1 MIFFFDAEGN
11 AIRTIPSRVKQGSN
25 KASRVYCF
33 MPTGVGNVV
42 DVAFSLPNGETTP
55 PIVMTPFSNETGL
68 TNGENGVYD
77 AKGNVYHGW
86 FYDLEKA
93 VTAYA
98 GIMTAQFR
106 VYTPPVDDEGVIV
119 SGDEITTESVE
130 ITVVKGVAPQEATGI
145 SSYESLINLIT
156 SLNTNTEQY
165 KGEITQQVNELS
177 DKVESA
183 TTTAL
188 ENGVGDGSVQLK
200 NASNVTVG
208 RKAVSLGEGLG
219 AYGDNQVV
227 VGTYN
232 EQDNTAIF
240 IVGSGVNGARANAL
254 VVSKDGTVKVLK
266 SPINAE
272 DATNKEYVDSVVNSK
287 LSSVYKPKGTIPADA
302 LLATDP
308 NTLDER
314 FIGAVYNLT
323 GEFTTNNYFLE
334 GAGKKYPAGTNV
346 AVVVDETNGLK
357 KYDVLSG
364 IVDLSAY
371 ATIAMLGEVNTRLL
385 NELDKK
391 QNVIKIIS

>member
-11 AIRTIPSRVKQGSN
+11 VIHTIPSRVKQGSN

-106 VYTPPVDDEGVIV
+106 VYTPTVVDEGVIV
-119 SGDEITTESVE
+119 SGDVITTDSVE

-145 SSYESLINLIT
+145 SSYEALINLIT

-165 KGEITQQVNELS
+165 KGEITQQVNELT
-177 DKVESA
+177 DKVEGA

-200 NASNVTVG
+200 NAGNVTVG
-208 RKAVSLGEGLG
+208 RKAISLGEGLG

-254 VVSKDGTVKVLK
+254 IVSKDGTVQVIKA
-266 SPINAE
+266 PINAK

-287 LSSVYKPKGTIPADA
+287 LSSVYKPMGTMPADILSQISPSSFA
-302 LLATDP
+302 VGD
-308 NTLDER
+308 
-314 FIGAVYNLT
+314 VYNIT
-323 GEFTTNNYFLE
+323 GAFTTNENFIE
-334 GAGKKYPAGTNV
+334 GAGKSYPAGTNV
-346 AVVVDETNGLK
+346 VVVEEGITK
-357 KYDVLSG
+357 KWDVLSG
-364 IVDLSAY
+364 LVDLSAY
-371 ATIAMLGEVNTRLL
+371 ATIAMLGELNTRLL